1 MGIVIESCKQHIVCC
16 DTEDNGIMT
25 EPNINSRI
33 LTFSDYES
41 EVIHTETDE
50 LNGVIESS
58 NDIMNMKVKINDLIM
73 ERQTSPWNYYKEIL
87 DLGAGTYGTVK
98 KVVLIKNPSTV
109 RAMKIIP
116 KENIIKGVDQA
127 KLIDEI
133 KILKKLDHP
142 NIMKIFECFVDEK
155 NFYIISDFCDQGDL
169 LGKLEKLGT
178 MNEIVVKFLMEQIFN
193 AVAYLHS
200 KNVLHGDIKLENI
213 LLYTATTKRAS
224 RRFTSINKDINEID
238 ELRNQLNR
246 SKTLT
251 KWSKNYVDDMLNYE
265 IKLIDFGCSKY
276 FVDKNKHKRLSGIIG
291 STLYCS
297 PEVVDNLYDE
307 LSDEWSCGVLMY
319 ILLSGEPPFQGETEE
334 EIFKEIKKCKYNF
347 NLKEFKDVSY
357 NCKNLIK
364 KLLEPNKK
372 KRIKASE
379 ALKHPFFTEF
389 FNPSKAMTANKD
401 LNILKK
407 LINYKKST
415 SKFHEAMYAFICNN
429 FISIDEEKKLRDVF
443 RYIDKEGKNAL
454 SKENLKECLNE
465 IDIDLPEEQLDVDF
479 KILDANQSNA
489 IEYQEFLRAACDRN
503 ALLTEENLK
512 NTFLAL
518 SGGEGKEFINGE
530 DIKKFI
536 FKDLNIQDEILN
548 EYLEQFGM
556 KKEKT
561 MNFEQFSDILKYDE
575 KLREE
580 NMDSLLQSDNDE
592 SKSEENKDEEN
603 ISEIKSNGKSW
614 ENKSNSKSL
623 ENKTNDKSCKS
634 FENNSENKSNGNN
647 KNE

>member
-1 MGIVIESCKQHIVCC
+1 
-16 DTEDNGIMT
+16 
-25 EPNINSRI
+25 
-33 LTFSDYES
+33 
-41 EVIHTETDE
+41 
-50 LNGVIESS
+50 
-58 NDIMNMKVKINDLIM
+58 
-73 ERQTSPWNYYKEIL
+73 
-87 DLGAGTYGTVK
+87 
-98 KVVLIKNPSTV
+98 
-109 RAMKIIP
+109 
-116 KENIIKGVDQA
+116 
-127 KLIDEI
+127 
-133 KILKKLDHP
+133 
-142 NIMKIFECFVDEK
+142 
-155 NFYIISDFCDQGDL
+155 
-169 LGKLEKLGT
+169 
-178 MNEIVVKFLMEQIFN
+178 
-193 AVAYLHS
+193 
-200 KNVLHGDIKLENI
+200 
-213 LLYTATTKRAS
+213 
-224 RRFTSINKDINEID
+224 
-238 ELRNQLNR
+238 
-246 SKTLT
+246 
-251 KWSKNYVDDMLNYE
+251 
-265 IKLIDFGCSKY
+265 
-276 FVDKNKHKRLSGIIG
+276 
-291 STLYCS
+291 
-297 PEVVDNLYDE
+297 
-307 LSDEWSCGVLMY
+307 
-319 ILLSGEPPFQGETEE
+319 
-334 EIFKEIKKCKYNF
+334 
-347 NLKEFKDVSY
+347 
-357 NCKNLIK
+357 
-364 KLLEPNKK
+364 
-372 KRIKASE
+372 
-379 ALKHPFFTEF
+379 
-389 FNPSKAMTANKD
+389 
-401 LNILKK
+401 
-407 LINYKKST
+407 
-415 SKFHEAMYAFICNN
+415 MYAFICNN

-634 FENNSENKSNGNN
+634 LENNSENKSNGNN

>member
-1 MGIVIESCKQHIVCC
+1 MGSVIESCKQHIVCC

-169 LGKLEKLGT
+169 LGKLEKLGN

-224 RRFTSINKDINEID
+224 RRFISINKDINEID

-465 IDIDLPEEQLDVDF
+465 IGIDLPEEQLDVDF

-503 ALLTEENLK
+503 ALLTEENLR

-518 SGGEGKEFINGE
+518 SGREGKEFINGE
-530 DIKKFI
+530 DIKKFF

>member
-634 FENNSENKSNGNN
+634 LENNSENKSNGNN

>member
-1 MGIVIESCKQHIVCC
+1 
-16 DTEDNGIMT
+16 MT
-25 EPNINSRI
+25 EPNLSSRK
-33 LTFSDYES
+33 LTFFDYEG

-50 LNGVIESS
+50 LNEVIESS
-58 NDIMNMKVKINDLIM
+58 TDIMNMKVKINDLIM
-73 ERQTSPWNYYKEIL
+73 ERQTSPWNYYKEKL

-116 KENIIKGVDQA
+116 KTNIIKGLDQA

-169 LGKLEKLGT
+169 LGKLEKLGK

-213 LLYTATTKRAS
+213 LLYTATAQRAS

-251 KWSKNYVDDMLNYE
+251 KWSKNYVNDMLNYE

-276 FVDKNKHKRLSGIIG
+276 FDKNKHKRLSGIIG

-297 PEVVDNLYDE
+297 PEVVDDLYDE

-334 EIFKEIKKCKYNF
+334 EVFKEIKKCKYNF
-347 NLKEFKDVSY
+347 NLKAFKDVSY

-379 ALKHPFFTEF
+379 ALKHPFFIEF

-407 LINYKKST
+407 LINYKKAT

-429 FISIDEEKKLRDVF
+429 FISIDEEKKLREVF

-465 IDIDLPEEQLDVDF
+465 IGVDLPEEQLDADF
-479 KILDANQSNA
+479 KILDANQSNE
-489 IEYQEFLRAACDRN
+489 IVYQEFLRAACDRN
-503 ALLTEENLK
+503 VLLTEENLR

-518 SGGEGKEFINGE
+518 SGGEGKELINGE

-536 FKDLNIQDEILN
+536 FKDLNIQDEKLN

-580 NMDSLLQSDNDE
+580 NIDSLFHSDNDE

-603 ISEIKSNGKSW
+603 MSEIKSNGKSW
-614 ENKSNSKSL
+614 ENKSNGKSWENKSNDKSWENKSNGKSL
-623 ENKTNDKSCKS
+623 ENKSNDKSCKS
-634 FENNSENKSNGNN
+634 CENNSDNKSNGNN